1 MERQSDAAPVLAE
14 RFSDGTAHPPI
25 HWHHLLTQHQHEG
38 VLLPVRKAIV
48 TAAIGLHARPA
59 AVFVRAVTATGL
71 PVTISKDGR
80 PGVDA
85 RSLLEVMT
93 EDFECGC
100 EVELTV
106 AAEALPALCSLVE
119 AERALEEL
127 RILLESAAA
136 A

>member
-1 MERQSDAAPVLAE
+1 M
-14 RFSDGTAHPPI
+14 
-25 HWHHLLTQHQHEG
+25 
-38 VLLPVRKAIV
+38 PVRKAIV

-93 EDFECGC
+93 EDFACGC
-100 EVELTV
+100 EVELAV
-106 AAEALPALCSLVE
+106 AADALPDRFTLAQ
-119 AERALEEL
+119 AENALEEL